1 MNIARFAGVV
11 GVLGVAWVVQG
22 KKPALPPEPV
32 VNHTASSANGQRIE
46 HGELILGVDE
56 ANKKLN
62 AQHHSYKVLET
73 RRVPGPFTKP
83 EMKELRQLYEERV
96 RIAKY
101 VGVIRRRRD
110 ALRSNAA
117 SN

>member
-1 MNIARFAGVV
+1 MKRLPENLSSLDTEHLTDASEAR
-11 GVLGVAWVVQG
+11 
-22 KKPALPPEPV
+22 
-32 VNHTASSANGQRIE
+32 
-46 HGELILGVDE
+46 DE
-56 ANKKLN
+56 KL
-62 AQHHSYKVLET
+62 SPLFRRWPRLT
-73 RRVPGPFTKP
+73 RP